1 MDTRILML
9 VAASALVAVPAL
21 AQNTAPATTTGQ
33 NAANEGGSENAAID
47 SDQPAAQSD
56 AAAGA
61 VVEGEATTPGNS
73 TIGNAAET
81 PRGATPK
88 GSMTRSPRKDA
99 NQGES
104 GRWKHAQTGNF
115 DASLGRMTLPAGTE
129 HRRFAVTRN
138 ARVPARECSIGFG
151 TSPRGLRCMPGMGI

>member
-88 GSMTRSPRKDA
+88 GSDTTQEEY
-99 NQGES
+99 NQGDK
-104 GRWKHAQTGNF
+104 GVKHAHGNLAPRAH
-115 DASLGRMTLPAGTE
+115 DAPAAGD
-129 HRRFAVTRN
+129 
-138 ARVPARECSIGFG
+138 GY
-151 TSPRGLRCMPGMGI
+151 LRSDA